1 MKKYH
6 PLLVTLHW
14 LLVPLL
20 GLALIMGDEVLSHT
34 ANDDPEKIGLL
45 KSHMIMGG
53 AILVLMLARF
63 FTRLFT
69 KHPAHI
75 DTGKPLMDKLGVLAH
90 GALYWLVFF
99 MAASGILLAIQTDLP
114 DIVFFGGEGKLPA
127 DFADFTPR
135 LVHGLLSKVL
145 LIMIV
150 LHVLA
155 AFYHQFILKDG
166 IFSRLWFGNR
176 KD

>member
-6 PLLVTLHW
+6 PLLVILHW
-14 LLVPLL
+14 ILVPLL

-34 ANDDPEKIGLL
+34 ANDAPEKIGLL
-45 KSHMIMGG
+45 KNHIIMGA
-53 AILVLMLARF
+53 AILALMLVRF

-69 KHPAHI
+69 KHPAQI
-75 DTGKPLMDKLGVLAH
+75 DTGKPLMDKLAVIAH
-90 GALYWLVFF
+90 AALYWLVFF
-99 MAASGILLAIQTDLP
+99 MAASGILLAIQTGLP
-114 DIVFFGGEGKLPA
+114 DIIFFGGEGKLPA

-135 LVHGLLSKVL
+135 LIHGLLSKVL

-150 LHVLA
+150 LHALA

-166 IFSRLWFGNR
+166 IFSRIWFGSR
-176 KD
+176 KG

>member
-6 PLLVTLHW
+6 PLLVALHW
-14 LLVPLL
+14 LLIPLL

-34 ANDDPEKIGLL
+34 ANDAPEKIGLL

-53 AILVLMLARF
+53 TILVLMLVRF
-63 FTRLFT
+63 FTRIFS

-75 DTGKPLMDKLGVLAH
+75 DTGKPLMDKLAVVAH

-99 MAASGILLAIQTDLP
+99 MAASGITLAIQTGLP
-114 DIVFFGGEGKLPA
+114 DIIFNGSGAALPA
-127 DFADFTPR
+127 DFHDFTPR
-135 LVHGLLSKVL
+135 LVHGLLSKIL

-155 AFYHQFILKDG
+155 AFYHQFILKDS
-166 IFSRLWFGNR
+166 IFSRIWFGNR
-176 KD
+176 KG

>member
-6 PLLVTLHW
+6 PLLVALHW
-14 LLVPLL
+14 LLIPLL

-34 ANDDPEKIGLL
+34 ANDAPEKIGLL

-53 AILVLMLARF
+53 TILVLMLVRF
-63 FTRLFT
+63 FTRIFS

-75 DTGKPLMDKLGVLAH
+75 DTGKPLMDKLAVVAH

-99 MAASGILLAIQTDLP
+99 MAASGIALAIQTGLP
-114 DIVFFGGEGKLPA
+114 DIIFNGSGAALPA
-127 DFADFTPR
+127 DFHDFTPR

-155 AFYHQFILKDG
+155 AFYHQLILKDS
-166 IFSRLWFGNR
+166 IFSRIWFGNR
-176 KD
+176 KG